1 MCTTSAEKERIVPL
15 SRKLIARLLALP
27 AGRVTKWFVLAGW
40 LAAVAV
46 AIPLAGK
53 LSQVADDSPTVE
65 LPRGAEAT
73 QVTGLTDRFPDGT
86 TAPGI
91 VVYVRDQGITPTDRA
106 KVDADRQAFGALAV
120 GQVAPATVAGDGRA
134 LTLTVPLSADGGQST
149 LSDQA
154 RQVRTIAD
162 DNLPAGLQAKL
173 TGPAGNS
180 LDASDA
186 REQTAATAMLIT
198 VLVVTVVLLLTYRS
212 PVLWILPLIC
222 VGVAFAVTDAVT
234 YLLGR
239 YAGMTVDTGNAVVV
253 TVLVFGVGTDYALLL
268 LARYREELRREAD
281 RHVAMAVA
289 LRRTVRVIA
298 ASAAT
303 VSLGLLCLLAADMG
317 FNHNLGPAGAIGI
330 VCGLIAMVTLLP
342 ALLVILGRW
351 VFWPV
356 IPRAGTVTS
365 TRVMV
370 WARIGR
376 VVSARPRLVWIG
388 CVLLLGLLGLGTLT
402 IRTGLDDKHLTVGT
416 PDSVAGQ
423 RLLAA
428 HYPAGVSR
436 PVRVIVRAP
445 AASAATAAVRD
456 VAGVAQVRPAVA
468 STDGTLARID
478 AVLTDPADSA
488 GAAATVNRIRTAVHA
503 SPDADALVGGY
514 TAANLAKADAQAH
527 DRRAV
532 IPLVLAVV
540 FVVLIMLLRALLAPL
555 LLMTT
560 VVLSYVAALGGAW
573 LLFKHAFGFP
583 AIDVQVMLVGFLFL
597 VALGVD
603 YNIFLVSRIREEVV
617 RRGHQPAVLH
627 ALTATGGVITSA
639 GLVLA
644 ATFAVLTV
652 APFVAFIQI
661 GVTVALGVLL
671 DTVLVRS
678 VLVPA
683 LALDTGRWFWWPSR
697 IAHQA
702 PNPPPGPTRE
712 LADARVMK

>member
-1 MCTTSAEKERIVPL
+1 MSLC
-15 SRKLIARLLALP
+15 RKLIARLLALP
-27 AGRVTKWFVLAGW
+27 AGRVTKWLVVAGW
-40 LAAVAV
+40 LVAVVV

-53 LSQVADDSPTVE
+53 LSQVADDSATVE
-65 LPRGAEAT
+65 LPRAAEAT
-73 QVTGLTDRFPDGT
+73 QVTALTDRFPDGT

-91 VVYVRDQGITPTDRA
+91 VVYVRDQGVTPADRA
-106 KVDADRQAFGALAV
+106 KVDADRQAFRALADGEV
-120 GQVAPATVAGDGRA
+120 GPATVAVDGRA
-134 LTLTVPLSADGGQST
+134 LTLTVPLRADGGQST
-149 LSDQA
+149 LSGQA
-154 RQVRTIAD
+154 RQVRAIAY

-186 REQTAATAMLIT
+186 RRQTAAAAMLIT

-222 VGVAFAVTDAVT
+222 VGVAFAGTDAVT

-289 LRRTVRVIA
+289 LRRAVPVIA

-317 FNHNLGPAGAIGI
+317 FNHDLGPAGAIGI
-330 VCGLIAMVTLLP
+330 VCGLVAMVTLLP

-356 IPRAGTVTS
+356 IPRPGAVAS

-388 CVLLLGLLGLGTLT
+388 CVLLLGLLGLGALTL
-402 IRTGLDDKHLTVGT
+402 RTGLDDKHLTVGT

-445 AASAATAAVRD
+445 AASEATAAVRD
-456 VAGVAQVRPAVA
+456 VAGVAQVRPAVT
-468 STDGTLARID
+468 STDGALARID

-488 GAAATVNRIRTAVHA
+488 SAAATVDRIRTAVRA
-503 SPDADALVGGY
+503 TPDADALVGGY
-514 TAANLAKADAQAH
+514 TAANVAKADAQAH
-527 DRRAV
+527 DRRVV

-540 FVVLIMLLRALLAPL
+540 FAVLILLLRALLAPL
-555 LLMTT
+555 LLMAT

-573 LLFKHAFGFP
+573 LLFKYAFGFP

-617 RRGHQPAVLH
+617 HRGHQPAVLH

-697 IAHQA
+697 IAREA
-702 PNPPPGPTRE
+702 PTPPTRPTRE
-712 LADARVMK
+712 LADARVET

>member
-1 MCTTSAEKERIVPL
+1 
-15 SRKLIARLLALP
+15 
-27 AGRVTKWFVLAGW
+27 
-40 LAAVAV
+40 
-46 AIPLAGK
+46 
-53 LSQVADDSPTVE
+53 
-65 LPRGAEAT
+65 
-73 QVTGLTDRFPDGT
+73 
-86 TAPGI
+86 
-91 VVYVRDQGITPTDRA
+91 
-106 KVDADRQAFGALAV
+106 
-120 GQVAPATVAGDGRA
+120 
-134 LTLTVPLSADGGQST
+134 
-149 LSDQA
+149 
-154 RQVRTIAD
+154 
-162 DNLPAGLQAKL
+162 
-173 TGPAGNS
+173 
-180 LDASDA
+180 
-186 REQTAATAMLIT
+186 
-198 VLVVTVVLLLTYRS
+198 
-212 PVLWILPLIC
+212 
-222 VGVAFAVTDAVT
+222 
-234 YLLGR
+234 
-239 YAGMTVDTGNAVVV
+239 
-253 TVLVFGVGTDYALLL
+253 
-268 LARYREELRREAD
+268 
-281 RHVAMAVA
+281 
-289 LRRTVRVIA
+289 VIA

-317 FNHNLGPAGAIGI
+317 FNHDLGPAGAIGI
-330 VCGLIAMVTLLP
+330 VCSLVAMVTLLP

-356 IPRAGTVTS
+356 IPRPGTVAS

-370 WARIGR
+370 WAGIGR

-388 CVLLLGLLGLGTLT
+388 CVLLLGLLGLGAVTL
-402 IRTGLDDKHLTVGT
+402 RTGLDDKHFTVGT

-445 AASAATAAVRD
+445 AASEATAAVRD
-456 VAGVAQVRPAVA
+456 VAGVAQVRPAVT
-468 STDGTLARID
+468 STDGALARID

-488 GAAATVNRIRTAVHA
+488 SAATVDRIRTAVRA
-503 SPDADALVGGY
+503 TPDADALVGGY
-514 TAANLAKADAQAH
+514 TAANVAKADAQAH

-540 FVVLIMLLRALLAPL
+540 FAVLILLLRALLAPL
-555 LLMTT
+555 LLMAT

-573 LLFKHAFGFP
+573 LLFKYAFGFP

-617 RRGHQPAVLH
+617 HRGHQPAVLH

-683 LALDTGRWFWWPSR
+683 LALDTGRSFWWPSR
-697 IAHQA
+697 IAQEA
-702 PNPPPGPTRE
+702 PKPPPRPARE
-712 LADARVMK
+712 LADARVET